1 MKKCLPYL
9 SCFVA
14 LCISTTVSAD
24 ELTQMA
30 QQDLVTLGYDP
41 GNTDGN
47 VTTQTVI
54 AISKFQAEHDMEV
67 TGEVSPQLIGTLR
80 AAITQQNQPVG
91 GATKVA
97 ATPAPMT
104 PEQQAADLQV
114 RQQACLQEKYA
125 TAQAKQ
131 KKKRGFGRLL
141 SAVARTSAQV
151 GGGAMS
157 RDIYQT
163 TNDIYNVNA
172 TAEDL
177 SAAAKDL
184 GLTEDEVEECRN
196 PS

>member
-1 MKKCLPYL
+1 MKTCLSYL
-9 SCFVA
+9 LCLLA
-14 LCISTTVSAD
+14 LCTSILVSAD
-24 ELTQMA
+24 ELAQMA

-80 AAITQQNQPVG
+80 AAITQQSRPAG
-91 GATKVA
+91 ETAMVA
-97 ATPAPMT
+97 STTVTPA
-104 PEQQAADLQV
+104 QQEADL
-114 RQQACLQEKYA
+114 RAKQQACLQEKYTA
-125 TAQAKQ
+125 AQAKQ

-157 RDIYQT
+157 SDIYQS

-172 TAEDL
+172 TAGDL

>member
-1 MKKCLPYL
+1 MKKCLPCLFCLLAL
-9 SCFVA
+9 SIA
-14 LCISTTVSAD
+14 ITASAD
-24 ELTQMA
+24 ELGQMA

-54 AISKFQAEHDMEV
+54 AISKFQAEHDMAV
-67 TGEVSPQLIGTLR
+67 TGEVSPQLIGALR
-80 AAITQQNQPVG
+80 AAINKQNQPAG

-104 PEQQAADLQV
+104 PEQQAADLQA
-114 RQQACLQEKYA
+114 RQQACLQQKYA
-125 TAQAKQ
+125 AAQASR

-141 SAVARTSAQV
+141 SAVART
-151 GGGAMS
+151 GGQLGGSSVS
-157 RDIYQT
+157 RDVYRRT
-163 TNDIYNVNA
+163 SDIYNANA
-172 TAEDL
+172 TAQDL

-184 GLTEDEVEECRN
+184 GLTEDDVEQCRN